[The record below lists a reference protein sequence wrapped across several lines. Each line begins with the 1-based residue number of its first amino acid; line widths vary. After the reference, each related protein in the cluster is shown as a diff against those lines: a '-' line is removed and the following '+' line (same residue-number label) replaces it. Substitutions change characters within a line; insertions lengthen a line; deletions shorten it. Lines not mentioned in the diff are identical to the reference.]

1 MGFKQA
7 MKLYRKAVFWSFVV
21 SLSIIMEAYDTQLIG
36 SFFGFPPF
44 QKKYGE
50 PYKGGYQ
57 IQAQWQVALSLSS
70 TVGVIIGIFANGY
83 LAERFGHKR
92 VLLVAYVVISCTI
105 FITFFAPS
113 VEVLF
118 VGELLSGLP
127 WGIFATMSVAYA
139 SEVCPVAL
147 RGYLTTYVN
156 LCWVIGHFLAAAVL
170 DGLID
175 NKTQWAYRIPFA
187 VQWVWPVPLFFLSLF
202 APESPW
208 WLVRKGR
215 LVDAEAC
222 VRRLS
227 SKNEAE
233 ARQYVAMMV
242 HTNNLEKELESG
254 TSYWDC
260 FKGVDLR
267 RTEISCIA
275 WGSQTLSGFCL
286 QANNTYF
293 FENAG
298 LADSNAYKLS
308 LGFYALGIVG
318 NISSW
323 FLITKFGRRT
333 IYLGG
338 FCIMT
343 MLMFIIGFLS
353 LAPASNSG
361 AQWATAI
368 ILLVWVLF
376 YDLTLG
382 PVAYAIVSETSAT
395 RLRNKTIGLA
405 RNTMNLVG
413 LINSVVS
420 PYMINPTQGDW
431 KGKAGFLAGGLS
443 TLCLLWGYF
452 RMPELKGRTYEEV
465 DILFEKRIPARA
477 FSSYEVDA
485 FEYAEQKALIKS

>member
-1 MGFKQA
+1 
-7 MKLYRKAVFWSFVV
+7 
-21 SLSIIMEAYDTQLIG
+21 
-36 SFFGFPPF
+36 
-44 QKKYGE
+44 
-50 PYKGGYQ
+50 
-57 IQAQWQVALSLSS
+57 
-70 TVGVIIGIFANGY
+70 
-83 LAERFGHKR
+83 
-92 VLLVAYVVISCTI
+92 
-105 FITFFAPS
+105 
-113 VEVLF
+113 
-118 VGELLSGLP
+118 
-127 WGIFATMSVAYA
+127 
-139 SEVCPVAL
+139 
-147 RGYLTTYVN
+147 
-156 LCWVIGHFLAAAVL
+156 
-170 DGLID
+170 
-175 NKTQWAYRIPFA
+175 
-187 VQWVWPVPLFFLSLF
+187 
-202 APESPW
+202 
-208 WLVRKGR
+208 
-215 LVDAEAC
+215 
-222 VRRLS
+222 
-227 SKNEAE
+227 
-233 ARQYVAMMV
+233 MMV

-465 DILFEKRIPARA
+465 DILFEKHIPARA
-477 FSSYEVDA
+477 FGSYEVDA